1 MSGAI
6 DRFTEAARVAGVP
19 VEVHRF
25 PEGTKTAED
34 AARAVGCDVAQ
45 IVKSLI
51 FVDEHDVPILA
62 LTSGKHRVD
71 TAKLATLAGAGSVRR
86 ATPEQARS
94 ATGFGVG
101 GTPPFGHPE
110 PIRTFI
116 DLELLRHDVVWAAAG
131 TPDAVF
137 PVVSHQLRRVT
148 HGSVTAFTETPPGG

>member
-1 MSGAI
+1 VSGAI

-25 PEGTKTAED
+25 AEGTKTAQD

-51 FVDEHDVPILA
+51 FVDEHDAPILA

-71 TAKLATLAGAGSVRR
+71 TAKLASVAGVASVRR

-94 ATGFGVG
+94 ATGFAVG

-110 PIRTFI
+110 PIRSSSTPSSCVTTCSGPQ
-116 DLELLRHDVVWAAAG
+116 RAPPTPSSRSSRANCAASRTGA
-131 TPDAVF
+131 
-137 PVVSHQLRRVT
+137 
-148 HGSVTAFTETPPGG
+148 